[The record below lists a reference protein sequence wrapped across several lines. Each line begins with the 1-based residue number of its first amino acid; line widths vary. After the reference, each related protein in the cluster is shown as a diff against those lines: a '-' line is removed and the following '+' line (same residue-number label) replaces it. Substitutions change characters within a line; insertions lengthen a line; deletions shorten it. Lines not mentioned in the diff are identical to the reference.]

1 MSSQQYDSQVS
12 WDGLPRLLMIQLPGM
27 QSEKQ

>member
-12 WDGLPRLLMIQLPGM
+12 RDDLSRLLMIQLPGM
-27 QSEKQ
+27 QFEKQ